1 MDFTSFKNQFENVP
15 VVENDNLV
23 TNKPLVSIC
32 VQTYQHV
39 DFISECLDSI
49 LKQQTDFPFE
59 IILGE
64 DESTDGTGLICEGYA
79 NKFSDKIRFFSHKRK
94 NNILIKGKPSGR
106 FNMMYNLY
114 SSNGKYIAL
123 CEGDDYWVDPLKLQK
138 QVDALES
145 NPCLIACHHWQ
156 KYAIFKN
163 GDYVEVDAPI
173 DEGHGYYPALRS
185 SVVKIFS
192 NQMNIKSRTLMF
204 RNIIDDT
211 FFPDWFYKVAFGDI
225 SLSFLLAKYGDFG
238 FIDEPMAVYRQTGEG
253 VSTKGLKELGPKKF
267 MVQHYKNWIQI
278 SDFADK
284 HYNYKYHKQANKT
297 VKYYFTIMID
307 NLPKNAKGMF
317 HLLKYNV
324 VIREMSIFKTL
335 MHTLWMLSYYG
346 KFSLQRLKRNLQKL
360 RKKKI

>member
-1 MDFTSFKNQFENVP
+1 MIVVSVVVVTYNHENYI
-15 VVENDNLV
+15 E
-23 TNKPLVSIC
+23 
-32 VQTYQHV
+32 Q
-39 DFISECLDSI
+39 CLDS
-49 LKQQTDFPFE
+49 LLSQQTDFEFE

-64 DESTDGTGLICEGYA
+64 DDSTDNTRAICKEYA
-79 NKFSDKIRFFSHKRK
+79 LQYPEKIRLFLRSREDVIYI
-94 NNILIKGKPSGR
+94 NGNPTGR
-106 FNMMYNLY
+106 FNFMENLKAAK
-114 SSNGKYIAL
+114 GKYIAL
-123 CEGDDYWVDPLKLQK
+123 CEGDDYWTDPLKLQK
-138 QVDALES
+138 QVDVLES

-163 GDYVEVDAPI
+163 RDYVEVDAPI

-192 NQMNIKSRTLMF
+192 NQINIKSRTLMF